1 MILAVSDNLFLAGI
15 HKILRPKKDI
25 EIIAETITH
34 QEIIPLIEQKKP
46 DVLFIDTNLPG
57 LDIVKILESIAEK
70 SAETKILLLLHTLD
84 EEPIIDAISLGVRG
98 CLKSTANP
106 EQLIRAVRSISKEE
120 IWAEESIKTKVLTRF
135 LSQVKVKPVLKPKL
149 TKREGEI
156 IKLVVEGYSN
166 KQISKKLFISENTV
180 KTHLVHIFKKFGI
193 GHRLQLAINL
203 DKNNSH

>member
-1 MILAVSDNLFLAGI
+1 MLAVSSDLFLAGI
-15 HKILRPKKDI
+15 HKILKPKKDI

-106 EQLIRAVRSISKEE
+106 EQLIRAVRSISKRE

-156 IKLVVEGYSN
+156 IKLVVQGYNN
-166 KQISKKLFISENTV
+166 KQIAKRLFISENTV
-180 KTHLVHIFKKFGI
+180 KTHLVHIFKKLGI